1 MAINTIALA
10 QKMTT
15 ELDKAIVQKSVT
27 GFLTDNAMR
36 AKFVGAGTVLIP
48 DVELQGLGD
57 YDRDTG
63 APQGSITLKTTSYTL
78 TNERGRSFVLDE
90 QDADESGVPGLAG
103 QIMGEFVRTKVIPEI
118 DAYVLSKLAT
128 TATTNNMTVTGTLT
142 NGSFKLFN
150 DACLKVWAALGYDEQ
165 LVAFVNDAFYA
176 DLMSTSELT
185 RRITISDFKRGD
197 IYTKVQSINGVA
209 ILPAPS
215 ARMKT
220 SFTFYDGKTDNSASG
235 GVNQKIGGFVP
246 ASSANDVGLIVMPK
260 RAASL
265 VKKTDKV
272 RIFSPEVNQDMQAW
286 KFDYRLYYDL
296 IIKDSMK
303 KSIVTYTYS
312 GT

>member
-63 APQGSITLKTTSYTL
+63 APQGSITLKTTTYTL
-78 TNERGRSFVLDE
+78 ANERGRSFVLDE

-220 SFTFYDGKTDNSASG
+220 SFTFYDGKTDNSPT

-246 ASSANDVGLIVMPK
+246 ASSADDVGLIVMPK

-296 IIKDSMK
+296 IIKNSMK
-303 KSIVTYTYS
+303 KSIVTYKY
-312 GT
+312 